1 MWVTDILIII
11 PVVSN
16 PLCDLIHIC
25 GSPST
30 CKKRPLLCMYWHLQL
45 ARWPANLSHEG
56 DVQVELADVD
66 HKLRSI
72 YCNSGPKSVLYLRRW
87 HCFDSFQIVL
97 TYPIRTPQCKEWQ
110 KLSSL
115 LEVRGSSET
124 TDLGS
129 FCSLQLMTRFPICK
143 PECKEQKLFRNHWG
157 AHIYF
162 KRVSSHC
169 DGAGR
174 WNVRSM
180 LFRRHKLQNVFGQFS
195 G

>member
-25 GSPST
+25 GSLST

-87 HCFDSFQIVL
+87 HCFDSFQIDRIDIPNSHASMQRVAEIVFSTWSEGFEWDDWFRVIL
-97 TYPIRTPQCKEWQ
+97 FVAIDDSFPNLQAGMQRTEA
-110 KLSSL
+110 
-115 LEVRGSSET
+115 V
-124 TDLGS
+124 
-129 FCSLQLMTRFPICK
+129 
-143 PECKEQKLFRNHWG
+143 
-157 AHIYF
+157 
-162 KRVSSHC
+162 
-169 DGAGR
+169 
-174 WNVRSM
+174 
-180 LFRRHKLQNVFGQFS
+180 
-195 G
+195 